1 MLLFFSKQN
10 KTIENSYNKVY
21 NKYTI
26 VVIMLIYSSYSNHS
40 LIVILWKGS
49 HDKNKQGNSNTVDG
63 SDKEK
68 DDHSESKGSLD
79 ERLKVLCS

>member
-63 SDKEK
+63 SNKET